1 MNFWSNKQVLVLFVL
16 GDLPNYMIQAR
27 IKWVRVPISPVAVV
41 QIERSVNGPENSSF
55 ILVHHRFVCECPP
68 DVKFNVDVIDI
79 LIRSRLINMREFDVH
94 LAQVSFFCLKKSLFY
109 ISLWENWL
117 NRPSA
122 RSKGPS

>member
-1 MNFWSNKQVLVLFVL
+1 MGTGANFT
-16 GDLPNYMIQAR
+16 R
-27 IKWVRVPISPVAVV
+27 AVV

-94 LAQVSFFCLKKSLFY
+94 LAQVSFFCLKKAYCTS
-109 ISLWENWL
+109 S
-117 NRPSA
+117 
-122 RSKGPS
+122 